1 MRVDIESIVN
11 SLLVK
16 YPLFGSIIAD
26 TEFKK
31 DDSTKTASTDGKDVF
46 YNEQFVSN
54 LSEEEQI
61 FVFAHEI
68 CHIAFD
74 HIYRSENKDME
85 LWNIATDSVINAL
98 LKDDGLEVLKSAIY
112 NPEAINYNAEE
123 LYEKLLKN
131 KKNNHD
137 SSKKNIKCHDD
148 HGLWEKVIEKIEE
161 TSDKSSDKTIKEEHI
176 EKLTKAGENKS
187 FEKNKEVRNEK
198 LGKLM
203 DSLTEGAIGAGDST
217 SSLDRLIANVGNTK
231 PLIDWRRALRESL
244 TYDVDWSYANATVED
259 GVVTAHLEE
268 KPFPVTEIVL
278 DTSGSVSENLL
289 RNFLR
294 ECKNIIKT
302 SRVRVG
308 CFDTKFYG
316 FSEIKGDKD
325 IDRMKFTGG
334 GGTDFDVAVNAFSK
348 RSENKIIFTDGRAR
362 IPSKKCNAI
371 WVVFGGYLI
380 KPNGGKVIYIDDKQ
394 LKVLNSIN
402 TKRR

>member
-1 MRVDIESIVN
+1 MRMDIESIVN

-26 TEFKK
+26 TRFKK
-31 DDSTKTASTDGKDVF
+31 DDSIKTASTDGRDVF

-54 LSEEEQI
+54 LSEEQQV

-74 HIYRSENKDME
+74 HIYRSKNRDMD

-98 LKDDGLEVLKSAIY
+98 LKDDGLEVLESAIY
-112 NPEAINYNAEE
+112 NPDAINYNAEQ
-123 LYEKLLKN
+123 LYEKLLES
-131 KKNNHD
+131 KKNNPNN
-137 SSKKNIKCHDD
+137 KQNIKCHDD
-148 HGLWEKVIEKIEE
+148 HSIWGKVVEE
-161 TSDKSSDKTIKEEHI
+161 SKEITNKNGDKPSKEDHIK
-176 EKLTKAGENKS
+176 KLTKAGEKKA
-187 FEKNKEVRNEK
+187 FEKNKEVRNAK
-198 LGKLM
+198 LGELM
-203 DSLTEGAIGAGDST
+203 DSLTEGAIGTGGTT
-217 SSLDRLIANVGNTK
+217 SSLDRLIANVGNSK

-259 GVVTAHLEE
+259 GVVCAHLEE

-278 DTSGSVSENLL
+278 DTSGSISENLL

-302 SRVRVG
+302 SKVKVG
-308 CFDTKFYG
+308 CFDTAFYG
-316 FSEIKGDKD
+316 FTEIKGDKD
-325 IDRMKFTGG
+325 IDRMNFRGG

-348 RSENKIIFTDGRAR
+348 RSENKIIFTDGCAR
-362 IPSKKCNAI
+362 VPSKKCNVI
-371 WVVFGGYLI
+371 WVVFGGHLI

-402 TKRR
+402 IKKR